1 MNISLYQAATAL
13 EGAQQRQN
21 VIAENLAAS
30 GIPGFKRNTVG
41 YHSVNAAMFND
52 AMQAVDKTQL
62 QYMLPRITGHI
73 DFSQGAL
80 VRTGDN
86 TNLAVDGPG
95 FFAINGP
102 DGVVYTRD
110 GSFHVSGHDDSKGQL
125 VTKEGY
131 PLRQAGSGA
140 PIIVATDTDAPIT
153 VSRDGMVSQGGAP
166 LGQIELRNF
175 TDNDLK
181 LLKRANSG
189 YYQANGAT
197 PVPVVPK
204 ETKVAQGFLEG
215 SNTTPM
221 HEMSELRS
229 SLRHFEA
236 NQKIMKIQDEQMGRM
251 IRELGTTQQ

>member
-30 GIPGFKRNTVG
+30 GIPGFKRNTVAF
-41 YHSVNAAMFND
+41 HAVNASMFTD

-73 DFSQGAL
+73 DFSQGTL

-86 TNLAVDGPG
+86 TNLAIDGPG

-102 DGVVYTRD
+102 NGTVYTRD
-110 GSFHVSGHDDSKGQL
+110 GSFHVSGHDASKGQL
-125 VTKEGY
+125 ITKEGY

-153 VSRDGMVSQGGAP
+153 ISRDGMVSQGGAP
-166 LGQIELRNF
+166 LGQIELVNF
-175 TDNDLK
+175 SDDNLK
-181 LLKRANSG
+181 LLKRINSG
-189 YYQANGAT
+189 YYQTNGAT

-221 HEMSELRS
+221 HEMSELMS

-236 NQKIMKIQDEQMGRM
+236 NQKIMKIHDEQMGKM
-251 IRELGTTQQ
+251 IRELGATQ

>member
-1 MNISLYQAATAL
+1 MNVSLYQAATAL

-52 AMQAVDKTQL
+52 AMKAADKTQL

-73 DFSQGAL
+73 DFSQGTL

-86 TNLAVDGPG
+86 TNLAIDGPG
-95 FFAINGP
+95 FFGIDGPNGQ
-102 DGVVYTRD
+102 VFTRD
-110 GSFHVSGHDDSKGQL
+110 GSFHVNSAGQL

-153 VSRDGMVSQGGAP
+153 ISRDGMVSQGGAP
-166 LGQIELRNF
+166 LGQWVGESSGSGADVELS
-175 TDNDLK
+175 
-181 LLKRANSG
+181 SG
-189 YYQANGAT
+189 TGVCRTGEYRCH
-197 PVPVVPK
+197 PD
-204 ETKVAQGFLEG
+204 VA
-215 SNTTPM
+215 
-221 HEMSELRS
+221 
-229 SLRHFEA
+229 
-236 NQKIMKIQDEQMGRM
+236 
-251 IRELGTTQQ
+251 

>member
-41 YHSVNAAMFND
+41 YHSVNADMFND
-52 AMQAVDKTQL
+52 AMKAADKTQL

-73 DFSQGAL
+73 DFSQGTL

-86 TNLAVDGPG
+86 TNLAIDGPG
-95 FFAINGP
+95 FFGIDGPNGA
-102 DGVVYTRD
+102 VYTRD
-110 GSFHVSGHDDSKGQL
+110 GSFHVNSTGQL

-153 VSRDGMVSQGGAP
+153 ISRDGMVSQGGAP
-166 LGQIELRNF
+166 LGQIELMNF
-175 TDNDLK
+175 KEDDLK
-181 LLKRANSG
+181 LLKRVNSG

-197 PVPVVPK
+197 PVAVVPK

-221 HEMSELRS
+221 HEMSELMS
-229 SLRHFEA
+229 TLRHFEA
-236 NQKIMKIQDEQMGRM
+236 NQKIMKVHDEHMGRL
-251 IRELGTTQQ
+251 IRELGNTQ

>member
-30 GIPGFKRNTVG
+30 SIPGFKRNTVG
-41 YHSVNAAMFND
+41 FHAVNAAMFND
-52 AMQAVDKTQL
+52 AMQATDKSQL

-73 DFSQGAL
+73 DFSQGTL

-86 TNLAVDGPG
+86 NSLAIDGPG
-95 FFAINGP
+95 FFTVSGP
-102 DGVVYTRD
+102 DNSTVYTRD
-110 GSFHVSGHDDSKGQL
+110 GSFHVNSDGEL

-131 PLRQAGSGA
+131 PLRQAGGGA
-140 PIIVATDTDAPIT
+140 PITVATDTDAPIT
-153 VSRDGMVSQGGAP
+153 ISPDGMVSQGGAP
-166 LGQIELRNF
+166 LGQLQLMNF
-175 TDNDLK
+175 SNEDLK
-181 LLKRANSG
+181 LLKRINSG
-189 YYQANGAT
+189 YYKANGAT
-197 PVPVVPK
+197 PNPVNLT

-221 HEMSELRS
+221 HEMTELMS

-236 NQKIMKIQDEQMGRM
+236 NQKIMKIHDEQMGKV
-251 IRELGTTQQ
+251 IRELGNTQ

>member
-52 AMQAVDKTQL
+52 AMKAADKTQL

-73 DFSQGAL
+73 DFSQGTL

-86 TNLAVDGPG
+86 TNLAIDGPG
-95 FFAINGP
+95 FFGIDGP
-102 DGVVYTRD
+102 NGVVYTRD
-110 GSFHVSGHDDSKGQL
+110 GSFHVNSAGQL

-153 VSRDGMVSQGGAP
+153 ISRDGMVSQGGAP
-166 LGQIELRNF
+166 LGQIELMNF
-175 TDNDLK
+175 KEDDLK
-181 LLKRANSG
+181 LLKRVNSG

-197 PVPVVPK
+197 PVAVVPK

-221 HEMSELRS
+221 FEMSELMS

-236 NQKIMKIQDEQMGRM
+236 NQKIMKIHDEQMGKM
-251 IRELGTTQQ
+251 IRELGNTQ